1 MRVNVR
7 IDDPDIVEALED
19 AADDYGSKSLAV
31 RIALRQAYIGDDLEE
46 EPGDGETKRAH
57 ELSAKQLEAHR
68 ELRDWAGIGGWIEL
82 ETAESVLANKLNIPA
97 RAVRKTLISPLKSE
111 GAVKVSQSTSAV
123 HVVVGQ
129 LPTTS
134 EASETVNATNASD
147 EAAVATDGGA
157 TWEELEAAE
166 EER

>member
-31 RIALRQAYIGDDLEE
+31 RIALRKAYIGDDLEDAAE
-46 EPGDGETKRAH
+46 EGAAGVH

-134 EASETVNATNASD
+134 ETSEAVDATNASD
-147 EAAVATDGGA
+147 EPAVATDGGA

-166 EER
+166 GGR